1 MVPFALA
8 LVANDNTVPLTFRP
22 PKIFISGPSGSD
34 RQENKGMRRQV
45 FAHVSQ
51 ACSNSVF
58 TLAFSSAYGSNLPK
72 IQILNNFS
80 KLNARLHKAQFLAR
94 HGYGMVWY
102 GMV

>member
-1 MVPFALA
+1 MVPFPLTV
-8 LVANDNTVPLTFRP
+8 VANDNTVPLTFRP

-34 RQENKGMRRQV
+34 KQENKGMRWRV
-45 FAHVSQ
+45 FAHVFR

-80 KLNARLHKAQFLAR
+80 KLNARLH
-94 HGYGMVWY
+94 
-102 GMV
+102 